1 MFERETRREKIL
13 EARHRELKLKER
25 TKTHGADRV
34 SIDKPVVKPD
44 LRRHRRTFWILPD
57 NKIDYRVP
65 CCLLA
70 ASCSSVFD
78 GSFLP
83 LHSCVILGI
92 HWVMQSDAFIKIVTS
107 LYFYRCINFTAY
119 LHCKHCCDCQL
130 VLLKKLDDDDDD
142 DDDSC
147 K

>member
-34 SIDKPVVKPD
+34 SIDKPVVEPD
-44 LRRHRRTFWILPD
+44 LRRHRRTLWILPD

-65 CCLLA
+65 RYLLA
-70 ASCSSVFD
+70 ASCSLVFY

-83 LHSCVILGI
+83 VHSCVILGI
-92 HWVMQSDAFIKIVTS
+92 HWVMQSVYLVVSEPDSLPVT
-107 LYFYRCINFTAY
+107 
-119 LHCKHCCDCQL
+119 
-130 VLLKKLDDDDDD
+130 
-142 DDDSC
+142 
-147 K
+147 